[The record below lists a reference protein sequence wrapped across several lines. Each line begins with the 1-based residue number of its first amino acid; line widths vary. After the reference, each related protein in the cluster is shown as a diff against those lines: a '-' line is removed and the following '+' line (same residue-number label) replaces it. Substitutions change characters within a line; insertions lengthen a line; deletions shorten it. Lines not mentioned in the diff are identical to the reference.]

1 MTGKLMLG
9 SAADT
14 REWFTLMEAMEDI
27 AGDDVPCKNFPD
39 AFFPDSGAQGYQ
51 DSVSA
56 KGLCSGCPIIEQCL
70 RFALNTDEPNGIWGG
85 KTPAERRALKGLRAK
100 RR

>member
-9 SAADT
+9 SAEHN
-14 REWFTLMEAMEDI
+14 REWFTLMEAMEDV

-39 AFFPDSGAQGYQ
+39 AFFPDVGARGYH
-51 DSVSA
+51 DTVAA
-56 KGLCSGCPIIEQCL
+56 KELCSSCPIIEQCL
-70 RFALNTDEPNGIWGG
+70 RFAVNTDEPHGIWGG
-85 KTPAERRALKGLRAK
+85 MTPNERRSFKGLKVK

>member
-1 MTGKLMLG
+1 MIGKQMLG
-9 SAADT
+9 SNADT

-39 AFFPDSGAQGYQ
+39 AFFPDAGAGGYQ
-51 DSVSA
+51 DSLSA
-56 KGLCSGCPIIEQCL
+56 KELCSGCPIIQQCL
-70 RFALNTDEPNGIWGG
+70 TFAIRTNEPNGIWGG
-85 KTPAERRALKGLRAK
+85 MTANERRTLVGLRVK

>member
-27 AGDDVPCKNFPD
+27 AGDDVPCKNFPE
-39 AFFPDSGAQGYQ
+39 AFFPEVGARGYH
-51 DSVSA
+51 DTVSA
-56 KGLCSGCPIIEQCL
+56 KELCAGCPIVKQCL
-70 RFALNTDEPNGIWGG
+70 KFALNTNEPHGIWGG
-85 KTPAERRALKGLRAK
+85 MTPNERRAYQGLKVK